1 MQGDVKTIK
10 HLNRKQK
17 DLIFYVLMMAYPVI
31 QFCIFYIGVNFN
43 SILLAFKQ
51 YDLGIEDFS
60 SAGFVWVG
68 FENFVDVITKFNTDS
83 ALAASLKNSLIV
95 YVVTTVVMATI
106 TIWFAYYIFKKKFAS
121 QFFRIILFLPQVI
134 SPIVIA
140 VMFTMMAEE
149 IIPDLLLNVGIKI
162 PSLFSPKYPDL
173 AFGTTLF
180 YSIWISFGTS
190 IILYNGSMSNIDPE
204 VLEAGRIDGAD
215 GFKEFIYIIFPLV
228 YPTFS
233 TFFITHIAGIFTN
246 QMSLHVLYGIAAPA
260 DLNTFGY
267 YMFVK
272 TQQASSF
279 SDYPFLSA
287 MGLMMTLV
295 AVPATL
301 IVRALM
307 RKMGPSVD

>member
-1 MQGDVKTIK
+1 MQQDKTIK

-17 DLIFYVLMMAYPVI
+17 DLIFYILMMAYPVI

-51 YDLGIEDFS
+51 YDHAVEGFGSPE
-60 SAGFVWVG
+60 FVWVG
-68 FENFVDVITKFNTDS
+68 FQNFIDVFSKFKTDN
-83 ALAASLKNSLIV
+83 ALSASLQNSLIV

-121 QFFRIILFLPQVI
+121 QFFRVILFLPQVI

-140 VMFTMMAEE
+140 VMFTMVAEE
-149 IIPDLLLNVGIKI
+149 VIPDLLFKVGIKI
-162 PSLFSPKYPDL
+162 PSLFSPKHPDI

-180 YSIWISFGTS
+180 YSIWMSFGTS

-204 VLEAGRIDGAD
+204 ILEAGRIDGAD
-215 GFKEFIYIIFPLV
+215 GFKEFVLIIFPLV

-246 QMSLHVLYGIAAPA
+246 QMSLHSLYGISAPA

-272 TQQASSF
+272 VQQASSF

-287 MGLMMTLV
+287 MGLMMTLI
-295 AVPATL
+295 AVPTTL
-301 IVRALM
+301 VVRWFM
-307 RKMGPSVD
+307 RKIGPSVD

>member
-1 MQGDVKTIK
+1 MHQDVKPIK
-10 HLNRKQK
+10 QLNRKQK
-17 DLIFYVLMMAYPVI
+17 DMIFYIIMMAYPVI

-51 YDLGIEDFS
+51 YDSGVDGFS
-60 SAGFVWVG
+60 SAGFIFVG
-68 FENFVDVITKFNTDS
+68 FKNFLDVFNRFITDS
-83 ALAASLKNSLIV
+83 ALSSSLKNSLLV

-121 QFFRIILFLPQVI
+121 QVFRIILFLPQVI

-140 VMFTMMAEE
+140 VMFTMVAEE
-149 IIPDLLLNVGIKI
+149 IIPDLLLKVGIEI
-162 PSLFSPKYPDL
+162 PSLFSPKHPDL
-173 AFGTTLF
+173 AFGTSLF
-180 YSIWISFGTS
+180 YSVWVSFGTS

-204 VLEAGRIDGAD
+204 ILEAGRIDGAD
-215 GFKEFIYIIFPLV
+215 GFREFIYIIFPLV

-233 TFFITHIAGIFTN
+233 TFFISHIAGIFTN

-260 DLNTFGY
+260 SLNTFGY

-287 MGLMMTLV
+287 MGLMMTLI

-301 IVRALM
+301 IVRWLM
-307 RKMGPSVD
+307 RKIGPSVD

>member
-1 MQGDVKTIK
+1 MQQDKSINK
-10 HLNRKQK
+10 LNRKQK
-17 DLIFYVLMMAYPVI
+17 DMLFYIIMMAYPVI

-51 YDLGIEDFS
+51 YDHSVKGFGAS
-60 SAGFVWVG
+60 GFVWVG
-68 FENFVDVITKFNTDS
+68 FQNFVDVFSRFKTDA
-83 ALAASLKNSLIV
+83 ALSSSLGNSLTV

-121 QFFRIILFLPQVI
+121 QIFRVILFLPQVI

-140 VMFTMMAEE
+140 VMFTMVAEE
-149 IIPDLLLNVGIKI
+149 VIPDLLLKVGIKI
-162 PSLFSPKYPDL
+162 PSLFSPKHPDI
-173 AFGTTLF
+173 AFGTSLF
-180 YSIWISFGTS
+180 YSIWGSFGTS

-204 VLEAGRIDGAD
+204 ILEAGKIDGSD
-215 GFKEFIYIIFPLV
+215 GFKEFLHIIFPLV

-246 QMSLHVLYGIAAPA
+246 QMSLHALYGIAAPS

-287 MGLMMTLV
+287 MGLMMTLI

-301 IVRALM
+301 IVRYFM
-307 RKMGPSVD
+307 RKIGPSVD